1 MGTIRVKVNE
11 RWEEVEE
18 GSTPQA
24 LRDRFKPEA
33 DLVICNGF
41 PQSCPAALRD
51 GDEIVLIRRGEMPP
65 REELESLMMARHTP
79 GVHEK
84 VRVARVGI
92 AGLGGLGSSVAVA
105 LARVG
110 VGTLVIADYDVVEPS
125 NLNRQQY
132 FIDQIGKNKVDAM
145 MENLRRINPDV
156 KIEAHRVRLNADNVP
171 EIFADADVIAECFDN
186 AQAKQMIVE
195 TVLSKMGKTVIVA
208 VSGLAGYG
216 NSNAIQTRRISDK
229 LILVGD
235 ETTGIDT
242 QPILTAARVGIA
254 ACHQANAIIE
264 AIMESKK

>member
-1 MGTIRVKVNE
+1 MVSINE
-11 RWEEVEE
+11 KLKNA
-18 GSTPQA
+18 T
-24 LRDRFKPEA
+24 
-33 DLVICNGF
+33 
-41 PQSCPAALRD
+41 
-51 GDEIVLIRRGEMPP
+51 
-65 REELESLMMARHTP
+65 
-79 GVHEK
+79 
-84 VRVARVGI
+84 VGI
-92 AGLGGLGSSVAVA
+92 AGLGGLGSTVAVA
-105 LARVG
+105 LARAG
-110 VGTLVIADYDVVEPS
+110 IGRLIIADFDKVEKD

-145 MENLRRINPDV
+145 MENLQRINPDV
-156 KIEAHRVRLNADNVP
+156 KIEAHRVRLNVDNVP

-216 NSNAIQTRRISDK
+216 NSNAIKTRRISDR

-264 AIMESKK
+264 TIINNI